1 MSRLG
6 PLTLVSAVVVAAGVA
21 SRLRRRPS
29 PSTEQTSGA
38 VADRA
43 PSEPPTLLREQQE
56 SSTAKRWIAVIETS
70 SLVGLSVL
78 LGWLGWTQY
87 RHADDRFVARP
98 SPQFSIEVGGIDPQS
113 DRFPP
118 PLSDSIGPLNI
129 KSVDYTESRNSTD
142 NVISIRVSTHF
153 DREAVGQVPM
163 QLRLLFETT
172 DLSTWMCDESA
183 FSHQPAEQMSC
194 EAETLDKYPMGI
206 EGLTTITEGQHLVSV
221 KLKKHAVFTGRSH
234 PDSAVGFSFGIG
246 GDEGIGVS
254 ESRTRTEVRF
264 PSIMLSGEA
273 VRTGPL
279 PQTYIGNRTI
289 AVNAT
294 YQLPGEAHLTWSRT
308 VPTTSAGKPPR
319 WEYEVG
325 GREGRG
331 PPEGASGVR
340 EDLLAENT
348 RQTFVAGAL
357 IGAAAGAAVPAMQI
371 FVRLLTGSALSAVA
385 RRRRPQS

>member
-6 PLTLVSAVVVAAGVA
+6 PLTLVSAVVVAAGVI
-21 SRLRRRPS
+21 SLLRRPQS
-29 PSTEQTSGA
+29 SSTEQTAGA
-38 VADRA
+38 FANRA
-43 PSEPPTLLREQQE
+43 LSEPPAPRREQQE
-56 SSTAKRWIAVIETS
+56 SSTAKRWIAVIEMV

-129 KSVDYTESRNSTD
+129 KSVDYTEGRNSTD
-142 NVISIRVSTHF
+142 NGISIRVSTHF

-172 DLSTWMCDESA
+172 DLSTWMCDKST
-183 FSHQPAEQMSC
+183 FSPEHAEQMSC
-194 EAETLDKYPMGI
+194 EVQTLDKYPMGI
-206 EGLTTITEGQHLVSV
+206 EGLTAITEGQHLVSV
-221 KLKKHAVFTGRSH
+221 KLKRHAVFAGGSRF
-234 PDSAVGFSFGIG
+234 DSSMDFSFGVG
-246 GDEGIGVS
+246 GSDGIGVS

-273 VRTGPL
+273 VRFGPL
-279 PQTYIGNRTI
+279 PQTYSGDRII

-294 YQLPGEAHLTWSRT
+294 YQVPGQEHLTWSRT
-308 VPTTSAGKPPR
+308 VPTTSAGEPPR
-319 WEYEVG
+319 WHYEVG

-357 IGAAAGAAVPAMQI
+357 IGAAAGAAIPAMQI
-371 FVRLLTGSALSAVA
+371 FVRLLTGSALSVVA
-385 RRRRPQS
+385 RRR